1 MRLTVMVLFV
11 MTSLPAQAA
20 QCIALRIY
28 IPQPEA
34 TREITTPEGAATA
47 SLQIK
52 DGEKFPTFLLDL
64 IVSDLAAGLV
74 AVTVRDGETGLT
86 LDKFD
91 LRANDGEV
99 QASTTPAF
107 TLDVRRI
114 FEQTSPSCN

>member
-1 MRLTVMVLFV
+1 MVLL
-11 MTSLPAQAA
+11 TSALASIPADAA

-34 TREITTPEGAATA
+34 TREIVTPEGTATA

-52 DGEKFPTFLLDL
+52 DGERFATFLLDL
-64 IVSDLAAGLV
+64 VVGDLAAGIVL
-74 AVTVRDGETGLT
+74 VTVRDEESGFT
-86 LDKFD
+86 LDKFE

-99 QASTTPAF
+99 QAATTPAF

-114 FEQTSPSCN
+114 FEQTGRSCS